1 MKHQIAIIG
10 AGTAGITVAAQLLRK
25 NNKLDI
31 AIIDPADKHY
41 YQAAWTLVGAGTY
54 NFKDTQRSMAS
65 VMPKGVKWIKDAVA
79 EALPDQNTLV
89 LKGGDRLEYEYL
101 IAAPGIKMNI
111 DAMPGMKE
119 GMEKGIVGSVYTH
132 PEAYWKM
139 LRAFKGG
146 TALFTQADT
155 PIRCGG
161 APMKIMYLTED
172 YLRKQG
178 TRDKAEIVFATPGS
192 MIFGVEPFKS
202 RLMEVVKR
210 KDIFLNYYHAPI
222 RIDADK
228 QIAYFKL
235 KETQPE
241 KLFYNP
247 KELGKIQVSETE
259 VGIPFAMMHLA
270 PPQSAPDFVRQSP
283 LANADGW
290 LDVSINSLQH
300 NRYPNVFGLG
310 DSAALPT
317 AKTGAAIR
325 KQAPVV
331 VENMLRLIAGEQE
344 MSDAYKGYS
353 SCPIVTDYGKMLL
366 AEFKY
371 ENVRDSDPIIS
382 AVIDTGKEN
391 WPMWMLKKF
400 GLPFMYWNL
409 MLKGRA

>member
-31 AIIDPADKHY
+31 AIIDPAEKHY

-54 NFKDTQRSMAS
+54 NFKDTERSMAS
-65 VMPKGVKWIKDAVA
+65 VMPDGVKWIKDAVV

-119 GMEKGIVGSVYTH
+119 GMEKGIVGSVYTD

-139 LRAFKGG
+139 LRSFKGG

-331 VENMLRLIAGEQE
+331 VENVLRLIAGKQE

>member
-10 AGTAGITVAAQLLRK
+10 AGTAGITVAAQLLRE

-41 YQAAWTLVGAGTY
+41 YQPAWTLVGAGTY
-54 NFKDTQRSMAS
+54 NFKDTERSMAS

-119 GMEKGIVGSVYTH
+119 GMEKGIVGSVYTD

-139 LRAFKGG
+139 LRSFKGG

-290 LDVSINSLQH
+290 LDVNINSLQH

-331 VENMLRLIAGEQE
+331 VENVLRSIAGESE
-344 MSDAYKGYS
+344 MSDGYKGYS

-391 WPMWMLKKF
+391 WPMWILKKF

-409 MLKGRA
+409 MLKGRV

>member
-31 AIIDPADKHY
+31 AIIDPAEKHY

-54 NFKDTQRSMAS
+54 NFKDTERSMAS
-65 VMPKGVKWIKDAVA
+65 VMPDGVKWIKDAVV

-119 GMEKGIVGSVYTH
+119 GMEKGIVGSVYTD

-139 LRAFKGG
+139 LRSFKGG

-155 PIRCGG
+155 SIRCGG

-331 VENMLRLIAGEQE
+331 VENVLRLIAGKQE

>member
-10 AGTAGITVAAQLLRK
+10 AGTAGITIAAQLLRK
-25 NNKLDI
+25 NQDLDI
-31 AIIDPADKHY
+31 VIVDPADKHY
-41 YQAAWTLVGAGTY
+41 YQPAWTLVGAGTY
-54 NFKDTQRSMAS
+54 KFEDTERSMAS
-65 VMPKGVKWIKDAVA
+65 VMPQGIKWVKEAVV
-79 EALPDQNTLV
+79 EAHPDQNL
-89 LKGGDRLEYEYL
+89 LILQGGCRLTYDYL
-101 IAAPGIKMNI
+101 IAAPGIQMNI
-111 DAMPGMKE
+111 DALPGMRE
-119 GMEKGIVGSVYTH
+119 GMEKGIVGSVYTD
-132 PEAYWKM
+132 PEGYWKM
-139 LRAFKGG
+139 LSNFQGG
-146 TALFTQADT
+146 TALFTQPDT

-172 YLRKQG
+172 YLRKKG
-178 TRDKAEIVFATPGS
+178 SRKDAKIVFATPGS
-192 MIFGVEPFKS
+192 VIFGVEPFKS
-202 RLMEVVKR
+202 RLMKVIDR
-210 KDIFLNYYHAPI
+210 KDIFLNFFHAPI
-222 RIDADK
+222 RIDVDA
-228 QIAYFKL
+228 QVAYFKL
-235 KETQPE
+235 KETAPE
-241 KLFYNP
+241 KTFYNH
-247 KELGKIQVSETE
+247 KELNKIIVSDTE

-290 LDVSINSLQH
+290 LDVHHNTLQH
-300 NRYPNVFGLG
+300 TRYPNVFGVG

-331 VENMLRLIAGEQE
+331 VENVLRLIAGRTDLSEEYQ
-344 MSDAYKGYS
+344 GYS

-400 GLPFMYWNL
+400 GLPYMYWNY
-409 MLKGRA
+409 MLKGKA